1 MDEQM
6 IQRLIET
13 QNKSVRVLEEIA
25 QLIARLDKKT
35 PNAERENTSSKP
47 ETSFTSVNLPS
58 QINISNIPLPVNI
71 ENQPVS
77 VEQSGTWTVGIS
89 NQPIQVS
96 IENQPVSVEQT
107 GSWSVDINN
116 QPIQVSQSG
125 AWSVG
130 INNQP
135 VQVSQSG
142 TWNVGISNQPISVTV
157 TNPPLT
163 VGYSTVQ
170 YLPINAN
177 SFGNTQIVPA
187 VSGKRIRVIAYA
199 VIANATVSIK
209 FQSGTT
215 DITGSMRIV
224 EGGGIAHAYDGGLF
238 QTAVGQAL
246 NINLS
251 TNATVGGYVVYRE
264 V

>member
-1 MDEQM
+1 ME
-6 IQRLIET
+6 RL
-13 QNKSVRVLEEIA
+13 L
-25 QLIARLDKKT
+25 QLILERLEQIQQYLFSRRGGSTTQPAQITIPDRIRVQEPLRVISDT
-35 PNAERENTSSKP
+35 GSYVAGEVEITNT
-47 ETSFTSVNLPS
+47 
-58 QINISNIPLPVNI
+58 PLPVS
-71 ENQPVS
+71 VS
-77 VEQSGTWTVGIS
+77 NT
-89 NQPIQVS
+89 PL
-96 IENQPVSVEQT
+96 
-107 GSWSVDINN
+107 
-116 QPIQVSQSG
+116 QVSQSG
-125 AWSVG
+125 SWSVG
-130 INNQP
+130 
-135 VQVSQSG
+135 VSG
-142 TWNVGISNQPISVTV
+142 QPISVTV
-157 TNPPLT
+157 TNSPLT

-170 YLPINAN
+170 YATINATT
-177 SFGNTQIVPA
+177 SGNTQVVGA

-215 DITGSMRIV
+215 DITGSMRVV

>member
-1 MDEQM
+1 M
-6 IQRLIET
+6 IQKLIDV
-13 QNKSVRVLEEIA
+13 QNRSVRVLEEIA

-35 PNAERENTSSKP
+35 PHSERQNISSNP
-47 ETSFTSVNLPS
+47 ETSFSSVNLPS
-58 QINISNIPLPVNI
+58 QINITNVPLPVNI
-71 ENQPVS
+71 ENQPLS
-77 VEQSGTWTVGIS
+77 VEQSGS
-89 NQPIQVS
+89 
-96 IENQPVSVEQT
+96 
-107 GSWSVDINN
+107 
-116 QPIQVSQSG
+116 
-125 AWSVG
+125 WSVG
-130 INNQP
+130 IN
-135 VQVSQSG
+135 
-142 TWNVGISNQPISVTV
+142 NQPISVTV
-157 TNPPLT
+157 TNSPLT

-170 YLPINAN
+170 YAPINATN
-177 SFGNTQIVPA
+177 SGNTQVVGA

-215 DITGSMRIV
+215 DITGSMRVV

>member
-1 MDEQM
+1 MEEQM
-6 IQRLIET
+6 IQKLIDV
-13 QNKSVRVLEEIA
+13 QNRSVRVLEEIA

-35 PNAERENTSSKP
+35 PHSERQNISSNP
-47 ETSFTSVNLPS
+47 ETSFSSVNLPS
-58 QINISNIPLPVNI
+58 QINITNVPLPVNI
-71 ENQPVS
+71 ENQPLS
-77 VEQSGTWTVGIS
+77 VEQSGS
-89 NQPIQVS
+89 
-96 IENQPVSVEQT
+96 
-107 GSWSVDINN
+107 
-116 QPIQVSQSG
+116 
-125 AWSVG
+125 WSVG
-130 INNQP
+130 IN
-135 VQVSQSG
+135 
-142 TWNVGISNQPISVTV
+142 NQPISVTV
-157 TNPPLT
+157 TNSPLT

-170 YLPINAN
+170 YAPINATN
-177 SFGNTQIVPA
+177 SGNTQVVGA

-199 VIANATVSIK
+199 VIANATVNIK

-215 DITGSMRIV
+215 DITGSMRVV

>member
-6 IQRLIET
+6 IQRLIES

-35 PNAERENTSSKP
+35 PHSEKQNISSNP

-77 VEQSGTWTVGIS
+77 VEQSGDWTVGIS

-96 IENQPVSVEQT
+96 IENQPLSVQQS
-107 GSWSVDINN
+107 GSWS
-116 QPIQVSQSG
+116 
-125 AWSVG
+125 
-130 INNQP
+130 
-135 VQVSQSG
+135 
-142 TWNVGISNQPISVTV
+142 VGISNQPISVTV

-163 VGYSTVQ
+163 FGYSAVL
-170 YLPINAN
+170 YALINAT
-177 SFGNTQIVPA
+177 SFGDTQIVPA

-209 FQSGTT
+209 FRSGTT
-215 DITGSMRIV
+215 DITGSMRVV

-238 QTAVGQAL
+238 QTAVNQPL

-251 TNATVGGYVVYRE
+251 ANATVGGYVVYRE

>member
-1 MDEQM
+1 ME
-6 IQRLIET
+6 RL
-13 QNKSVRVLEEIA
+13 L
-25 QLIARLDKKT
+25 QLILERL
-35 PNAERENTSSKP
+35 EQIQQYLFSRRGSSNTQP
-47 ETSFTSVNLPS
+47 AQVILPDRVRI
-58 QINISNIPLPVNI
+58 QEPIRVISDAGSYVAGEVEITNTPLPVS
-71 ENQPVS
+71 VS
-77 VEQSGTWTVGIS
+77 NT
-89 NQPIQVS
+89 PL
-96 IENQPVSVEQT
+96 
-107 GSWSVDINN
+107 
-116 QPIQVSQSG
+116 
-125 AWSVG
+125 
-130 INNQP
+130 
-135 VQVSQSG
+135 QVSQSG

-157 TNPPLT
+157 TNSPLT

-170 YLPINAN
+170 YATINATT
-177 SFGNTQIVPA
+177 SGNTQVVGA

-215 DITGSMRIV
+215 DITGSMRVV

-251 TNATVGGYVVYRE
+251 ANATVGGYVVYRE